1 MFSRE
6 RRAAVVVGAVII
18 LALVLAAGVAVG
30 AVRIPLRAVVRI
42 LFSPF
47 TGAEAGFGLPDSW
60 YTIILRLRLPRALIA
75 MQVGLC
81 LALAGGTMQG
91 LFKNPLADPYIIGIS
106 SGAAVGA
113 AGAILLGVGW
123 NQAGAMLLPL
133 AAFAGALGSLLLV
146 YLLASSGGRLPV
158 LNLLLAGIAVSTFLG
173 AIVSLLMF
181 FSGQQL
187 QQVVFWL
194 MGGFGGRGWF
204 HFWALL
210 PYMVLGSA
218 VILWHARD
226 LDALA
231 MGEEQAFYM
240 GVDVERVKRR
250 LLGSASL
257 LAAAAVS
264 VSGLIGFVGLV
275 IPHAIRLLGGPK
287 HSFLLPAAALTG
299 AAYLAGADI
308 VARMVLAPAELPV
321 GLVTALVGGPFFLYL
336 LRRRR
341 MT

>member
-1 MFSRE
+1 MFSWE
-6 RRAAVVVGAVII
+6 RKAAI
-18 LALVLAAGVAVG
+18 ALTVLAALAAVLIASVAIG
-30 AVRIPLRAVVRI
+30 AVSVPLTAVARI
-42 LFSPF
+42 LLSPL
-47 TGAEAGFGLPDSW
+47 TGGPGSDLPASW
-60 YTIILRLRLPRALIA
+60 STIVLRLRLPRALLA

-113 AGAILLGVGW
+113 AAAIVLGVGW
-123 NQAGAMLLPL
+123 SPAGTVILPL

-146 YLLASSGGRLPV
+146 YLLASHGGRLPV

-173 AIVSLLMF
+173 AVVSLLMY

-194 MGGFGGRGWF
+194 MGGLGGRSWL
-204 HFWALL
+204 HVWTLL
-210 PYMVLGSA
+210 PYMALGSA
-218 VILWHARD
+218 VVLWHARD

-250 LLGSASL
+250 LLWAASL

-275 IPHAIRLLGGPK
+275 VPHAIRLLGGPK
-287 HSFLLPAAALTG
+287 HSFLLPAAALAG
-299 AAYLAGADI
+299 GAYLAGADI
-308 VARMVLAPAELPV
+308 IARMVLAPTELPV

-341 MT
+341 AA

>member
-6 RRAAVVVGAVII
+6 RKATVILSACALLVAVLLVSVATGAV
-18 LALVLAAGVAVG
+18 A
-30 AVRIPLRAVVRI
+30 IPLPAVARI
-42 LFSPF
+42 LISPL
-47 TGAEAGFGLPDSW
+47 TGTDGATALPDTW
-60 YTIILRLRLPRALIA
+60 YTIILRLRLPRALLA

-81 LALAGGTMQG
+81 LAMAGGTMQG
-91 LFKNPLADPYIIGIS
+91 LFKNPLADPYIIGVS

-113 AGAILLGVGW
+113 ATAIILGLGWGSAGAIW
-123 NQAGAMLLPL
+123 LPL
-133 AAFAGALGSLLLV
+133 AAFAGALGALVLV

-158 LNLLLAGIAVSTFLG
+158 LNMLLAGIAVSTFLG

-194 MGGFGGRGWF
+194 MGGFGGRNWL
-204 HFWALL
+204 HVLVVL
-210 PYMVLGSA
+210 PYMLLGAA
-218 VILWHARD
+218 VVLWHARD

-240 GVDVERVKRR
+240 GVDVEKIKLR
-250 LLGSASL
+250 LLLAGSL
-257 LAAAAVS
+257 LAAVAVA

-275 IPHAIRLLGGPK
+275 VPHAIRLLGGPK
-287 HSFLLPAAALTG
+287 HSFLLPTVAVAG
-299 AAYLAGADI
+299 AAYLAAADV
-308 VARMVLAPAELPV
+308 VARMVLAPTELPV

-341 MT
+341 TA